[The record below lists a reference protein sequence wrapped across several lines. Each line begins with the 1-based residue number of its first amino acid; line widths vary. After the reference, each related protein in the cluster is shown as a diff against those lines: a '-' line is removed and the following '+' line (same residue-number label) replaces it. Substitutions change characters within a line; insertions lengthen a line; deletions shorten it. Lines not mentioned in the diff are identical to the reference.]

1 MNKETIE
8 QWAEAAVYCGTYE
21 KYNNGSI
28 AGEWIKFSDYS
39 DAEEFF
45 KALKDLHDDETDPE
59 FMFQDSEYLPDSL
72 YSESL
77 SPSDVEAIYDY
88 LEVAEKIADYSDSD
102 WMQKHNEY
110 CSENNIDDEIYDFDE
125 DFFNTFFEDDPMA
138 AARATAFGDVY
149 WSHNYIKFDG
159 YANLQSF
166 SDPSDEIDYSAIIEW
181 LIENPQHID

>member
-8 QWAEAAVYCGTYE
+8 QWAEPAVYVGTYA
-21 KYNNGSI
+21 KYNDGSL
-28 AGEWIKFSDYS
+28 AGEWVKFADYS
-39 DAEEFF
+39 DADEFF
-45 KALKDLHDDETDPE
+45 DYIKALHEDEDDPE

-77 SPSDVEAIYDY
+77 SPSDVEAIYEY

-110 CSENNIDDEIYDFDE
+110 CSENNIDDEFYDFDE
-125 DFFNTFFEDDPMA
+125 EFFNTFFEGNPMA
-138 AARATAFGDVY
+138 AARAVNFGDVN

-181 LIENPQHID
+181 LIDNPKFID